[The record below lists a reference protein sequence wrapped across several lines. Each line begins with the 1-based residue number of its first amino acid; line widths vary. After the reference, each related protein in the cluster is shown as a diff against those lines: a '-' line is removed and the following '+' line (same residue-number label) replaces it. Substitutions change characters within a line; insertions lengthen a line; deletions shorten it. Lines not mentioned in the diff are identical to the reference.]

1 MKTIHSVFFV
11 ISFLLINSSSFAL
24 SPWPEVS
31 MPKWEIKEQRLS
43 VSWMANSDLSD
54 IVYHIEKSQDGK
66 HFTTTGIILGG
77 FQNNNQ
83 FEFTYRLKFEAG
95 MHYRIKQVNKE
106 GAARVVEI
114 KTF

>member
-43 VSWMANSDLSD
+43 VSWTADSDLSD
-54 IVYHIEKSQDGK
+54 IVYYIEKSHDGK
-66 HFTTTGIILGG
+66 HFTPTGIVLGG
-77 FQNNNQ
+77 FQNNHQ
-83 FEFTYRLKFEAG
+83 FEFSYRLKYESG
-95 MHYRIKQVNKE
+95 MHYRIKQVNKD
-106 GAARVVEI
+106 GAARVVDL
-114 KTF
+114 KSF